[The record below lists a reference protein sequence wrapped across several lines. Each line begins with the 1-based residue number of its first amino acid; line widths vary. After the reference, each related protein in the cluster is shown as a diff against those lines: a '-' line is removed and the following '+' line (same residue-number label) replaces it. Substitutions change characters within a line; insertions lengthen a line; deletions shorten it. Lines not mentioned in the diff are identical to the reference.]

1 MCQWEKRP
9 QQKKRKYQD
18 EQKSFFFCPTTVK
31 LLSKAWIG
39 EASWRSCVNI
49 TQMTLFSPRGVTRK
63 CMNGC
68 ARDETS
74 TLEADDSATFK
85 GPSFCP
91 FCFPSVSSQWHRSLG
106 LKLVKL
112 EAINRGLNFQRVEF
126 VVCLFFA
133 YFVLSRFH
141 KNKKN
146 LKTDQLWNLLY
157 L

>member
-1 MCQWEKRP
+1 MSVRKRP

-74 TLEADDSATFK
+74 TPEADRRLSNIQRPQFLPISLPQCILPVTPITGTQTSQVGGYKQRAKFAEL
-85 GPSFCP
+85 SLLFV
-91 FCFPSVSSQWHRSLG
+91 CFLHT
-106 LKLVKL
+106 
-112 EAINRGLNFQRVEF
+112 
-126 VVCLFFA
+126 
-133 YFVLSRFH
+133 LSWAGFI
-141 KNKKN
+141 KIKN
-146 LKTDQLWNLLY
+146 LKTDKLWDLLY